1 MIKRYLHYFLL
12 CGLLLVGLVS
22 AVQSQGESVAVG
34 DVVEAALAG
43 EPLEYTV
50 EVSEGQVL
58 SIRLESDDFDPLIE
72 LLDASGTVINSDDDS
87 GGGLNSELTF
97 TAPAAGSYTIRVTS
111 INQSAEGNF
120 VLRLSEIE
128 VQTLAFDTPI
138 SVETDG
144 TESFHFQFDAKA
156 GSVVNIAGISEEDSD
171 MRLILNNPAGETIAE
186 DDDGGQG
193 VNPLIRRALLSEDGA
208 YTLILAPSFVGTT
221 AGTVEIT
228 LSASERLQL
237 TNTPQTVTVGG
248 EQDYDVF
255 ELDAEMGNIYRV
267 QATVTSSDPAIRI
280 EVRQGEEVLA
290 LVTVEDAPV
299 FSFDFVISQN
309 GPVRVFVESYF
320 SFFDESQQVDVSVDT
335 VE

>member
-1 MIKRYLHYFLL
+1 MIRRFVHYFLL
-12 CGLLLVGLVS
+12 CGPLLVGLVS
-22 AVQSQGESVAVG
+22 IVQSQGESVTVG
-34 DVVEAALAG
+34 DVVEASLAG

-50 EVSEGQVL
+50 EVSEGQIL
-58 SIRLESDDFDPLIE
+58 SIRLESDDFDPMIE
-72 LLDASGTVINSDDDS
+72 LLDASGEVINSDDDS

-97 TAPAAGSYTIRVTS
+97 TVPASGSYTIRVTS
-111 INQSAEGNF
+111 INETAEGNF

-138 SVETDG
+138 SVESDG
-144 TESFHFQFDAKA
+144 TESFHFQFEAKA
-156 GSVVNIAGISEEDSD
+156 GDVVSIAGTSEEDTD
-171 MRLILNNPAGETIAE
+171 TRLILMNPAGETIAE

-193 VNPLIRRALLSEDGA
+193 INPLIQRALLSEDGA
-208 YTLILAPSFVGTT
+208 YTLILAPSFVGTN
-221 AGTVEIT
+221 AGTVDVT
-228 LSASERLQL
+228 LTASELLQL
-237 TNTPQTVTVGG
+237 TDTPQTVTVGG
-248 EQDYDVF
+248 EKDYDVF

-267 QATVTSSDPAIRI
+267 QATVTSADPAIRI
-280 EVRQGEEVLA
+280 EVKQGDEVLA

-320 SFFDESQQVDVSVDT
+320 SFFDESQQVDVSVST